1 MITTTHGPFASFEQM
16 MNDAKERAPYVEAA
30 FHAALEE
37 QIYAQMDSLKPT
49 HHPEE
54 IIDRLAKQCG
64 LVIAVQYFHGNRR
77 YTYKLTESEVF
88 GEQFEQVTA

>member
-1 MITTTHGPFASFEQM
+1 MTTTHGPFATFEQM
-16 MNDAKERAPYVEAA
+16 MDDAKDRAPYVEAA

-37 QIYAQMDSLKPT
+37 QIFHHMDYHGS

-64 LVIAVQYFHGNRR
+64 LVIDTKYFHGRPR
-77 YTYKLTESEVF
+77 YTYQLVEAEVF
-88 GEQFEQVTA
+88 GEQFEQVAA